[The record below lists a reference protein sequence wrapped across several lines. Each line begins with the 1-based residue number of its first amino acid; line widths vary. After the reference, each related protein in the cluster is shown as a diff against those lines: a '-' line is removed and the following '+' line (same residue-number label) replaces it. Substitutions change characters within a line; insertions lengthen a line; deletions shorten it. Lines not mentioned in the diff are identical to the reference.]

1 MAGPRAVCHP
11 ERKAL
16 AAPVT
21 CLAVGG
27 LETGQKSVVLI
38 LARELASNI
47 ATPMLV
53 LDHNGTLVFF
63 NEPAEVVFGA
73 RFDEIG
79 EVAAAVWDSRWPVSD
94 ASGSPISLLESEL
107 ANVILHQTPGH
118 QSIRVQGLD
127 GEQRAI
133 EATAFPLFD
142 SLHTF
147 VGAVAVFWQT
157 ENGHGPAG
165 TAPKPPSAP

>member
-1 MAGPRAVCHP
+1 M
-11 ERKAL
+11 
-16 AAPVT
+16 
-21 CLAVGG
+21 GG
-27 LETGQKSVVLI
+27 LGSGQKSVVLI

-53 LDHNGTLVFF
+53 LDQHGTLVFY
-63 NEPAEVVFGA
+63 NEPAEIVFGA

-79 EVAAAVWDSRWPVSD
+79 EIAADVWDSRWPVTD
-94 ASGSPISLLESEL
+94 VDGTPISLLESEL
-107 ANVILHQTPGH
+107 ANVIVQHTPGH

-127 GEQRAI
+127 GVQRAI

-142 SLHTF
+142 SMHTF
-147 VGAVAVFWQT
+147 VGAVAVFWQS

-165 TAPKPPSAP
+165 TSPAPGTPER

>member
-1 MAGPRAVCHP
+1 
-11 ERKAL
+11 
-16 AAPVT
+16 
-21 CLAVGG
+21 
-27 LETGQKSVVLI
+27 VVLI

-53 LDHNGTLVFF
+53 LDRNGTLVFY
-63 NEPAEVVFGA
+63 NEPAEIVFGA

-79 EVAAAVWDSRWPVSD
+79 EIAASVWDSHWPVTD
-94 ASGSPISLLESEL
+94 ANGEKISLLESEL
-107 ANVILHQTPGH
+107 SNVILQQTPGH

-127 GEQRAI
+127 GIQRAI

-142 SLHTF
+142 SMHTF

-165 TAPKPPSAP
+165 TAPKPASDAP